1 MGRPPD
7 HVFQPEGKP
16 SSGASEPLGDSVAA
30 SFEDGM
36 LRVYGPAGDVRRA
49 WKSGEKGFVT
59 LAFSGDGRRIA
70 GGWKDGR
77 VSVAESSAG
86 RALSSFA
93 AHAAPIEGI
102 AVSRDGSVVATASGS
117 EAAAFRVAGGVR
129 LFTLSSAVSE
139 VTQVAVSPAGDR
151 VAAAFTDVEVR
162 LAETTTGRVLV
173 TVSDLDMAAF
183 CLAFSPDGRLLACG
197 CADGCVTVRDVA
209 TGSRVRDDVRHA
221 EPVGAVRFSPDGAW
235 VTSVGLSMNP
245 VTREAAARTA
255 SVSRSLVVTEVL
267 GVLPVASLGFS
278 ADGTAHV
285 ASPGGEGLRVWDVR
299 APTPGSRA

>member
-16 SSGASEPLGDSVAA
+16 SSGASEPLGDSLAA
-30 SFEDGM
+30 SFPDGT

-49 WKSGEKGFVT
+49 WKAGEKGFVA

-70 GGWKDGR
+70 GGGSDGR
-77 VSVAESSAG
+77 VAVAESATG

-102 AVSRDGSVVATASGS
+102 AVSRDGSVIATASGS
-117 EAAAFRVAGGVR
+117 EVAVFRTAGGAR
-129 LFTLSSAVSE
+129 LFTVASTLSE
-139 VTQVAVSPAGDR
+139 VTDVAVAPSGDR
-151 VAAAFTDVEVR
+151 IAAAFTDVDVR
-162 LAETTTGRVLV
+162 LVDAATGRVLV

-197 CADGCVTVRDVA
+197 CADGCVTIRDAA
-209 TGSRVRDDVRHA
+209 TGVRARADLRHA

-235 VTSVGLSMNP
+235 VTSVGQSMNP
-245 VTREAAARTA
+245 ATREASARTV
-255 SVSRSLVVTEVL
+255 SVSKSIVVTDVL
-267 GVLPVASLGFS
+267 GVLPFASLGFS
-278 ADGTAHV
+278 SDGTAHV
-285 ASPGGEGLRVWDVR
+285 TSPGREGLRVWDLPPAR
-299 APTPGSRA
+299 KG